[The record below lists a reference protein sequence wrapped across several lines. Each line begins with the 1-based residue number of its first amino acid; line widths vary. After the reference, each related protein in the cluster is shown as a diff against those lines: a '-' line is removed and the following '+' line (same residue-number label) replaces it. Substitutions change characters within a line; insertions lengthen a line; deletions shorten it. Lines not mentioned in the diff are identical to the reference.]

1 VAVWISCFGSPAV
14 GQTTGTLDVSASLVE
29 YEGFLRT
36 GAAVFSPA
44 IRHDA
49 PNFSIGGQGSWTLF
63 ESGNQIL
70 QATAA
75 GAWLSAPRERWRL
88 ELAGAAG
95 ASRYA
100 QETGTG
106 HGLVRTRVHLFG
118 ESTGAWFGL
127 TTGASFGDSLRV
139 PAELAASVWSVED
152 RIALV
157 GTIALTRLAH
167 DRYVDI
173 LGMARWIREPLE
185 LETRLGARPWAHS
198 TGGPGEAVTRLYGD
212 VSVLLAL
219 GERISIALSGGT
231 SPSDP
236 VRRLLSAT
244 YLSAGLRL
252 RLAGTSDAAASP
264 LADARVA
271 AALARVSSS
280 SAGEVRLEIAAA
292 GELRAL
298 RVHAPAASSVELT
311 GDFTDWQPVAL
322 THTGAGVW
330 EVRLPLTPGVHRV
343 NVRVDGRAWSVPAG
357 ARREVSEFGGA
368 VGVVVVR

>member
-1 VAVWISCFGSPAV
+1 
-14 GQTTGTLDVSASLVE
+14 
-29 YEGFLRT
+29 
-36 GAAVFSPA
+36 
-44 IRHDA
+44 
-49 PNFSIGGQGSWTLF
+49 
-63 ESGNQIL
+63 
-70 QATAA
+70 
-75 GAWLSAPRERWRL
+75 
-88 ELAGAAG
+88 
-95 ASRYA
+95 
-100 QETGTG
+100 
-106 HGLVRTRVHLFG
+106 
-118 ESTGAWFGL
+118 
-127 TTGASFGDSLRV
+127 
-139 PAELAASVWSVED
+139 
-152 RIALV
+152 
-157 GTIALTRLAH
+157 
-167 DRYVDI
+167 
-173 LGMARWIREPLE
+173 
-185 LETRLGARPWAHS
+185 
-198 TGGPGEAVTRLYGD
+198 LYGD

-271 AALARVSSS
+271 AALARVSSI

>member
-1 VAVWISCFGSPAV
+1 VAAWFSCFGSPAV

-29 YEGFLRT
+29 YEGFLRS

-49 PNFSIGGQGSWTLF
+49 PSFSLGGQGSWTLF

-75 GAWLSAPRERWRL
+75 GAWLSAPRKRWRL

-100 QETGTG
+100 QEPGTG
-106 HGLVRTRVHLFG
+106 HGLVRTRVHVFG

-127 TTGASFGDSLRV
+127 TTGASFGDSVRV
-139 PAELAASVWSVED
+139 PAELAASAWSVKD

-167 DRYVDI
+167 DRYIDI
-173 LGMARWIREPLE
+173 LGMARWIRGPLE
-185 LETRLGARPWAHS
+185 LETRLGARPWAHNA
-198 TGGPGEAVTRLYGD
+198 GGLGGAVTPVYGD

-231 SPSDP
+231 SPNDP
-236 VRRLLSAT
+236 ARRLLSAT

-252 RLAGTSDAAASP
+252 RIAGTDDAAASP
-264 LADARVA
+264 LAEATIA

-280 SAGEVRLEIAAA
+280 STGEVRLEIAAA

-298 RVHAPAASSVELT
+298 RVHAPGASSVELM

-322 THTGAGVW
+322 TYTGAGAW
-330 EVRLPLTPGVHRV
+330 EIRLPLTPGVHRV
-343 NVRVDGRAWSVPAG
+343 NIRVDGGAWSVPAG
-357 ARREVSEFGGA
+357 ARREASEFGGV
-368 VGVVVVR
+368 VGVIVVR